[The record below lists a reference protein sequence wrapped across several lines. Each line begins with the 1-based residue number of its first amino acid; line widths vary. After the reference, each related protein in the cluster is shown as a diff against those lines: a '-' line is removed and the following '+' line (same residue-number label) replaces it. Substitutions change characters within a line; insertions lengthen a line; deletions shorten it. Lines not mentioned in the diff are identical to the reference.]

1 MSSKIQKAALW
12 YAKLG
17 IKVFPVVG
25 KRPATPNGF
34 HDATTNKEVVAAWF
48 ERAEEK
54 QLGIAAAIPEW
65 CVVVDIDGKAGE
77 QAIKDYELSLP
88 STLTIRSGRGR
99 HLWYS
104 IENAGSEI
112 KRRVKFLPSVD
123 ILVNGYVVMP
133 PTIHPNGK
141 QYAFDSDEDPYF
153 IRTINTLGIK
163 SVVETAPTWISAT
176 IKMENSRKQGVDVES
191 FFDGIPEGERQIS
204 LFRYAC
210 HLRQRPKMLELEAK
224 TLLRELAARCG
235 WTEGSTNEIVERVWK
250 SYAKKE
256 DEDEEREVKIYT
268 LADLAAASLPPTKN
282 LIDGML
288 PSSGYTVLSSPPK
301 KGKSLLA
308 AYAAM
313 CVATGQACWGRK
325 VEQSG
330 VLYLDLEQEESPAF
344 DRWKTIAKGMGITYW
359 PANLHTAFTWRPM
372 DDGGLDAISE
382 FMADHPHVRLV
393 VLDTLADF
401 WPAEE
406 GGSSNAYHR
415 EQRIVR
421 KFLPISRDYGF
432 AFLLITHDTKNQQS
446 NDMIARASGSY
457 ALNGKAKAIWSF
469 QRPPQSD
476 DAKLEVAGK
485 SLPDMYEMKLRLD
498 RENLLWK
505 EVF

>member
-1 MSSKIQKAALW
+1 MSKIQSAALW
-12 YAKLG
+12 YAKHG

-25 KRPATPNGF
+25 KRPITPNGF
-34 HDATTNKEVVAAWF
+34 HDATTDQSIIREWFNK
-48 ERAEEK
+48 AEEK
-54 QLGIAAAIPEW
+54 KLGIAAAIPEW
-65 CVVVDIDGKAGE
+65 CVIVDIDGKDGE
-77 QAIKDYELSLP
+77 AAIAENKLDLP
-88 STLTIRSGRGR
+88 STLTVRSGRGR

-104 IENAGSEI
+104 IENSEQEI
-112 KRRVKFLPSVD
+112 KRRVKFLPNVD
-123 ILVNGYVVMP
+123 ILVNGYVIMP

-141 QYAFDSDEDPYF
+141 QYQFDSEEDPNF
-153 IRTINTLGIK
+153 LKQIAKVGIK
-163 SVVETAPTWISAT
+163 SLAEVAPVWVTATVKLEAS
-176 IKMENSRKQGVDVES
+176 KKQGIDIES
-191 FFDGIPEGERQIS
+191 FFDGIKEGERQAS

-210 HLRQRPKMLELEAK
+210 NLRQRPKMVEVEAR

-235 WTEGSTNEIVERVWK
+235 WNEGSTDDIVRRVWK
-250 SYAKKE
+250 AYSKKE
-256 DEDEEREVKIYT
+256 EEEDDKEVKIYT
-268 LADLAAASLPPTKN
+268 LADLAAASLPPVKN
-282 LIDGML
+282 LIENLL
-288 PSSGYTVLSSPPK
+288 PASGYTVLSSPPK
-301 KGKSLLA
+301 KGKSLVA
-308 AYAAM
+308 AYASM
-313 CVATGQACWGRK
+313 CIATGTPCWGRK

-344 DRWKTIAKGMGITYW
+344 ERWTTIAKGMGINYW

-432 AFLLITHDTKNQQS
+432 AFLLITHDKKDNQNS
-446 NDMIARASGSY
+446 DMIARASGSF

-476 DAKLEVAGK
+476 DATLEVVGK
-485 SLPDMYEMKLRLD
+485 SLPDMYAMKMKLD